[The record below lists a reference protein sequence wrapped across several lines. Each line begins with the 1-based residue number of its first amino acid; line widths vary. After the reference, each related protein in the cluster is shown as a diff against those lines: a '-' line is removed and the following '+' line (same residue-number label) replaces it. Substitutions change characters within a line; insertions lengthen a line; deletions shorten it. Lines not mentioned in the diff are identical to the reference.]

1 MVSPSHGVL
10 PKSYFPTGVTLSDA
24 IPYASGGFADIWKGE
39 LDGHPLWEKKVLI
52 VRGFTSTSAYH
63 DQS

>member
-1 MVSPSHGVL
+1 VTECLESLQFKYGETPGWLDTDNVVPTQGVNVRQVS
-10 PKSYFPTGVTLSDA
+10 
-24 IPYASGGFADIWKGE
+24 
-39 LDGHPLWEKKVLI
+39 LWEKKVLI